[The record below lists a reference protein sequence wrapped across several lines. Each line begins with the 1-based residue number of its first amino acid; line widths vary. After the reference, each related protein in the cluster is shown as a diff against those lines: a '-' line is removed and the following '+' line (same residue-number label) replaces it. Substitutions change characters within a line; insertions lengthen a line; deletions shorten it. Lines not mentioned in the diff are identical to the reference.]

1 LRRARL
7 VLDRVH
13 LIRLDDSL
21 LDTAATLEARVLRS
35 LDAIHLAAAQRVAAE
50 LEVLVTYDQRMAE
63 AATALGFVVQAPR

>member
-1 LRRARL
+1 MRRARL